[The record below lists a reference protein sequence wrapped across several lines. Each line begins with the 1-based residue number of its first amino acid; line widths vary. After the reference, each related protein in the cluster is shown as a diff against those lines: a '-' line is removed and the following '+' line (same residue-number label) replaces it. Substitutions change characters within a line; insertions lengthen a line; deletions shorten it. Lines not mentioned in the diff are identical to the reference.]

1 MKEQTDDLQKLHRA
15 VSALRKQRGGVISVL
30 KGNVKTEMVCVQRRW
45 QKKTEGKFSYHI
57 SKCLALSRTGE

>member
-15 VSALRKQRGGVISVL
+15 VSALRKQRGGVISIL
-30 KGNVKTEMVCVQRRW
+30 KGNVKTEMVCVQGRW
-45 QKKTEGKFSYHI
+45 QKKTEGKFSYRI